1 MLQLVNFLLLGA
13 GMAPID
19 PAVSPDAPAT
29 TPDAPPDVSPGVH
42 PIDMVPG
49 YEGAFLKM
57 FLALIGLIAGIF
69 LTVWLLKKIGQGR
82 WSGGGNKSIKIIEK
96 RPLSPK
102 TMLYVI
108 DVDGQQSVIAESQLE
123 IKHLMTLEKEAE
135 LPNR

>member
-1 MLQLVNFLLLGA
+1 MIQLINFILLGA
-13 GMAPID
+13 GMAPVE
-19 PAVSPDAPAT
+19 PNPEMAPA
-29 TPDAPPDVSPGVH
+29 VH

-57 FLALIGLIAGIF
+57 FLALIGLIVGIF

-82 WSGGGNKSIKIIEK
+82 WAGGGNKSIKIVEK

-108 DVDGQQSVIAESQLE
+108 DVDGQQSVIAESHLE
-123 IKHLMTLEKEAE
+123 VKHLMSLEKENA
-135 LPNR
+135 RQA